1 MNSARLRNGL
11 IWLLIAITL
20 IVFLAMGRGGGT
32 RGESTSLTDLAARL
46 EAGEVRKVVVSGD
59 YVQVELKNGKVLTAV
74 KESGSTF
81 LDQMKA
87 LGVSEDKLRSI
98 QYVPERPNEWGS
110 ILIAFLSYGLPALLV
125 VGFFYFILRQ
135 AQAPGNQAFNFSK
148 SRARM
153 FTGERPT
160 VTFDDVAGVDE
171 AKQELQ
177 EVVEFLKEP
186 EKFIALG
193 ARIPKGVLLVGPPGT
208 GKTLLAKAVSGEAG
222 VPFFSISGSEFVE
235 MFVGVGAARV
245 RDLFE
250 QAKRH
255 SPCIVFI
262 DEIDAVG
269 RYRGAGIGGSHDE
282 REQTLNQILVE
293 MDGFDTDTNVIV
305 MAATNRPDI
314 LDPALLRPGRFD
326 RRVILDRPD
335 VKGREAIFRVHLR
348 GKPLDDDVDVA
359 VLARA
364 TPGFVGADIANVVNE
379 AAILAARKNKKK
391 ISMKDFEEAIEKVIA
406 GPERKSRLITDREKR
421 IIAYHEAGHA
431 VVAYYLP
438 NCDPIHKVTIIPR
451 GMAGG
456 YTMALPQE
464 DRTLWTRSKFL
475 DDMAMA
481 LGGRAAEEIVF
492 GDITTGAAED
502 LERVTE
508 LARAMVTR
516 YGMSEKLGPMVFGKK
531 EELIFLGKEIAEQ
544 RDYSDAVAQEI
555 DAEVRRLVMEA
566 YERAKRIL
574 IEHRD
579 KLEAVAQ
586 RLIEVETL
594 DAEAFRAIMEG
605 RAPSEPKAP
614 QAPGPAPQPTA
625 PQPGAPAPGT
635 GPAPIPVPA

>member
-1 MNSARLRNGL
+1 
-11 IWLLIAITL
+11 
-20 IVFLAMGRGGGT
+20 MGRGGGT

-186 EKFIALG
+186 EKFISLG
-193 ARIPKGVLLVGPPGT
+193 ARIPKGVLLVGSPGT

-235 MFVGVGAARV
+235 MFVGVGASRV
-245 RDLFE
+245 RDLFD

-255 SPCIVFI
+255 SPCIVFV

-269 RYRGAGIGGSHDE
+269 RRRGSGVGGGNDE
-282 REQTLNQILVE
+282 REQTLNQLLVE
-293 MDGFDTDTNVIV
+293 LDGFEKDSTVIV
-305 MAATNRPDI
+305 MAATNRPDV

-326 RRVILDRPD
+326 RQVVVGLPSLEERKAILLVHMRNKPIGED
-335 VKGREAIFRVHLR
+335 VEALELAHL
-348 GKPLDDDVDVA
+348 
-359 VLARA
+359 
-364 TPGFVGADIANVVNE
+364 TPGFSGADLKNLVNE
-379 AAILAARKNKKK
+379 AALLAARENAQK
-391 ISMKDFEEAIEKVIA
+391 IRKEHFLKALDKIVLGLERPALKLSEE
-406 GPERKSRLITDREKR
+406 ERRAV
-421 IIAYHEAGHA
+421 AYHEAGHA
-431 VVAYYLP
+431 LAAHFLEHADGV
-438 NCDPIHKVTIIPR
+438 HKVTIVPR
-451 GMAGG
+451 G
-456 YTMALPQE
+456 
-464 DRTLWTRSKFL
+464 R
-475 DDMAMA
+475 A
-481 LGGRAAEEIVF
+481 LGF
-492 GDITTGAAED
+492 
-502 LERVTE
+502 
-508 LARAMVTR
+508 M
-516 YGMSEKLGPMVFGKK
+516 M
-531 EELIFLGKEIAEQ
+531 
-544 RDYSDAVAQEI
+544 
-555 DAEVRRLVMEA
+555 
-566 YERAKRIL
+566 
-574 IEHRD
+574 
-579 KLEAVAQ
+579 
-586 RLIEVETL
+586 
-594 DAEAFRAIMEG
+594 
-605 RAPSEPKAP
+605 
-614 QAPGPAPQPTA
+614 
-625 PQPGAPAPGT
+625 
-635 GPAPIPVPA
+635 